1 MKRERDV
8 LMGAALLALM
18 VALGLGQAALE
29 RTAVAQGVQAPMFE
43 LDPFLAEA
51 AAEQLAARQRHWDVG
66 RRSRPYLDRPPHGC
80 AHRRRTGRNPG
91 SADGRMLLASTA
103 RPRVRSGGELAES
116 LGWTG

>member
-43 LDPFLAEA
+43 LDPF
-51 AAEQLAARQRHWDVG
+51 
-66 RRSRPYLDRPPHGC
+66 
-80 AHRRRTGRNPG
+80 
-91 SADGRMLLASTA
+91 
-103 RPRVRSGGELAES
+103 
-116 LGWTG
+116 